1 VFFVCGSVVVLL
13 VSIRVCSIARYGD
26 FFSLGRFFFIGF
38 ENLFF
43 VIKKRVDSRV
53 FVENVLCV
61 AK

>member
-1 VFFVCGSVVVLL
+1 MFFVCGSVVVLL
-13 VSIRVCSIARYGD
+13 VKYTCVQLLEYGD

-43 VIKKRVDSRV
+43 VIKKRVECRV